1 MEKYKNYL
9 KSLIPFVA
17 EAYTHVLGE
26 EFEDIIK
33 KRLNNAM
40 IIPYYDVEGLYD
52 YLKDIK
58 RCKRREYSIKFLD
71 KIGLDVEEYKRNN
84 YTEPL
89 DGKIGDLLYNYIYDS
104 YLGFGKYNE
113 FRVPLLAF
121 KENNNSAPEQLL
133 ENKIKIINYLLKDEH
148 EEITKENF
156 ESFTKTEE
164 YQQVL
169 IKINEFKKIYEQLLS
184 EYKSWEEQLKPYEE
198 FIKFEQ
204 KRKSEIL
211 KKYKIIFSESIFS
224 KLPLPVIN
232 SLSQKTP
239 EERSNAL
246 IGIEGRDIGAS
257 SFIESFGKEKIE
269 KLKSKDTGW
278 WERYS
283 IVWEQSKYLKNIG
296 IIFPNEKILECNSLE
311 DVIEYLEFINQDSIK
326 EYIPSD
332 KLINYIKSVREKK
345 YEEAIREYYVT
356 RKDFISTK
364 REFGND
370 EKSLNYIYD
379 QIKNKRVC
387 ITGEGVTRSDGEF
400 VSLMFYTIRG
410 YDLGILAY
418 SFIHEC
424 GHIIEQSKK
433 GTGFESVYDYF
444 EDSEKNSYDKSCR
457 KHEKFNET
465 INDIFSLEAE
475 KYLNNKGIYLIEP
488 QEYTLFDKSNRNT
501 ASLTKKLLKPLLIKF
516 KKQVIR
522 AKINSNHEELTRYIG
537 EENYEELVDAINK
550 VDYLTRNGV
559 AHKIDNSP
567 EDEMVKEYYE
577 ELARVNK
584 IYSNIDKYYED
595 YINKLNYDPYNY
607 IKPRR

>member
-1 MEKYKNYL
+1 MDKYRNYL
-9 KSLIPFVA
+9 KNLMPFVI
-17 EAYTHVLGE
+17 ESYTYVLGE

-33 KRLNNAM
+33 KRLNNAL

-52 YLKDIK
+52 YLIDIK

-71 KIGLDVEEYKRNN
+71 EIGLDVEEYKKNN

-89 DGKIGDLLYNYIYDS
+89 DEKIGDLLYNYIYDS
-104 YLGFGKYNE
+104 YRAFDKNNE
-113 FRVPLLAF
+113 FWVPLLAF

-133 ENKIKIINYLLKDEH
+133 QNKLKIINYLLKDEYK
-148 EEITKENF
+148 EITKDNF
-156 ESFTKTEE
+156 DSFTNTEE
-164 YQQVL
+164 YQQIL
-169 IKINEFKKIYEQLLS
+169 IKINEFNIIYEQLLS
-184 EYKSWEEQLKPYEE
+184 EYKSWEEQLKQYEE

-204 KRKSEIL
+204 QRKSEIL
-211 KKYKIIFSESIFS
+211 KKYKIIISELIFS
-224 KLPLPVIN
+224 KLPILAKN
-232 SLSQKTP
+232 SLFQKTP

-246 IGIEGRDIGAS
+246 IGIEGRDIGSS

-269 KLKSKDTGW
+269 KLKSKDTDW
-278 WERYS
+278 WEKYL
-283 IVWEQSKYLKNIG
+283 IVCNQSKYLKNVG
-296 IIFPNEKILECNSLE
+296 IIFPNEKILRCDSEEEIN
-311 DVIEYLEFINQDSIK
+311 EYIKFMEQDNVK
-326 EYIPSD
+326 QYIPSD
-332 KLINYIKSVREKK
+332 DVINYVKSVREKK

-364 REFGND
+364 REFD
-370 EKSLNYIYD
+370 QKSLNYIYD

-387 ITGEGVTRSDGEF
+387 IAGNGVTRIDGEYI
-400 VSLMFYTIRG
+400 SLMFYTIRG

-501 ASLTKKLLKPLLIKF
+501 ASLTKELLKPLLIKF